1 MRGTAYLTD
10 VEGRWDKLTTF
21 LGGNALVSLVDER
34 LVLAE
39 GASFVFGGDAID
51 RGPDARR
58 IVSLFLDAKGRYGDR
73 VVLLAG
79 NRDLNKLRL
88 VRELDGHPPPRTPDA
103 IRGGSRGALL
113 RWICAQTM
121 GAPEA
126 FDHRALELAREGGAH
141 DDEAVVESFLADL
154 GPGGSLRRYL
164 ASCQLAHRENE
175 TLYLHGAITDES
187 QGVVPGASHRIDA
200 LDAWVDALNAFH
212 SREIEA
218 FEAGREPSAIIA
230 YQAPVPGT
238 RANQASVVY
247 GRPADALGNPLLP
260 GDATRAFLRR
270 GEIRRVVVGHT
281 PSGDC
286 PAIVR
291 GDALELVLADNAYGR
306 IERGSQVTID
316 GDRLHVTAR
325 TRLDDDMERTIRS
338 TTSLSDRGPLGL
350 RDASTGH
357 LVKSRLEDG
366 DYLLFRAL
374 PKNAVEQRAASESDV
389 LTRPLEPAR

>member
-21 LGGNALVSLVDER
+21 AEANALVSLIDGR
-34 LVLAE
+34 LVLAD
-39 GASFVFGGDAID
+39 GATFVFGGDAID

-58 IVSLFLDAKGRYGDR
+58 IVALFLDAKARYGDR

-88 VRELDGHPPPRTPDA
+88 VRELDGHPPTRTPDA
-103 IRGGSRGALL
+103 LRSGPRGALL
-113 RWICAQTM
+113 RWICAHTM
-121 GAPEA
+121 GAPDA
-126 FDHRALELAREGGAH
+126 FEHRSRELANDGVAH

-154 GPGGSLRRYL
+154 GPSGALRRYL
-164 ASCQLAHRENE
+164 AACQLAHRDGE

-187 QGVVPGASHRIDA
+187 HGVLPGVARRIDSV
-200 LDAWVDALNAFH
+200 DDWVEALNAFH

-218 FEAGREPSAIIA
+218 FEAGREPSAVIA
-230 YQAPVPGT
+230 YQAPLPGT

-260 GDATRAFLRR
+260 GEATRAFLRR

-291 GDALELVLADNAYGR
+291 DDALELVLADNAYGR
-306 IERGSQVTID
+306 IERGSQVTIESE
-316 GDRLHVTAR
+316 RLHIAAR
-325 TRLDDDMERTIRS
+325 TRLDDGTERTIRS
-338 TTSLSDRGPLGL
+338 STSLTDRGPLGL
-350 RDASTGH
+350 RDASTGQ

-374 PKNAVEQRAASESDV
+374 PNNAVEQKAASEIDV
-389 LTRPLEPAR
+389 DARSLEPAR